1 MDTNTIFDGSQ
12 KQIEFIE
19 SYFADKGKECK
30 VYTSIENYTEEY
42 LNVFFYD
49 LNGESED
56 NIHSISLNNYLFI
69 TLNEIIKEFENFYND
84 NY

>member
-1 MDTNTIFDGSQ
+1 MKKEIFKNTDT
-12 KQIEFIE
+12 QIEFIE

>member
-1 MDTNTIFDGSQ
+1 MNINTIFDGS
-12 KQIEFIE
+12 QIEFIE

-56 NIHSISLNNYLFI
+56 NIHSISLNHYLFI
-69 TLNEIIKEFENFYND
+69 TLNEIIKEFENFYNES
-84 NY
+84 Y

>member
-1 MDTNTIFDGSQ
+1 MKKEIFKNTD
-12 KQIEFIE
+12 KQIDFIE
-19 SYFADKGKECK
+19 SYFVRKGKECK
-30 VYTSIENYTEEY
+30 VYLSIEDYTKEY

-56 NIHSISLNNYLFI
+56 NIHSISLNDYLFI
-69 TLNEIIKEFENFYND
+69 TLNEIIKEFDNFYND

>member
-1 MDTNTIFDGSQ
+1 MKKEIFKNTE

-56 NIHSISLNNYLFI
+56 NIHSISLNNYLYI
-69 TLNEIIKEFENFYND
+69 TINEIIKEFENFYNES
-84 NY
+84 Y

>member
-1 MDTNTIFDGSQ
+1 MNTNTIFNGSQ

-19 SYFADKGKECK
+19 SFFANKGKECK
-30 VYTSIENYTEEY
+30 VYSSIEDYTKEY

-49 LNGESED
+49 LNGDCEN
-56 NIHSISLNNYLFI
+56 NIHSIKMNDYLYI
-69 TLNEIIKEFENFYND
+69 TINEIIKEFDNFYND

>member
-1 MDTNTIFDGSQ
+1 MKKEIFKNEI

-19 SYFADKGKECK
+19 SFFANEGKECK
-30 VYTSIENYTEEY
+30 VYLSIEDYTKEY

-56 NIHSISLNNYLFI
+56 NIYSIKMNDYLYI
-69 TLNEIIKEFENFYND
+69 TINEIIKEFDNFYND